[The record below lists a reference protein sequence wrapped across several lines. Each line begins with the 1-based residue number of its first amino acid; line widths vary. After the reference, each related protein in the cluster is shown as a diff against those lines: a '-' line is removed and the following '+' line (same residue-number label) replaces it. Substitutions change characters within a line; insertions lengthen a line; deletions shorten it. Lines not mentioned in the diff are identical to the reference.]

1 MLSPDYLFEISWEVC
16 NPVGGIYTVLST
28 RAALFQKK
36 LNDSY
41 LFIGPNFAEN
51 STIKLLFKEDK
62 NLFSDWKKHFQKT
75 EDLTIRI
82 GRWDIPGNPIAIL
95 VDYTSLFTKKN
106 DIYGKF
112 WELFRVDSLY
122 AYGDYDDS
130 CMFGYATGVVINNF
144 YNFFSLDKTKVIAHF
159 HEWTTAFGLLYLKQH
174 HPSIATVFTTHAT
187 TVGRSISGNHKPLYE
202 YMNQYNGNQ
211 MAGELNVMSKHSAEK
226 AAAHYSDCFT
236 TVSNVTAIECTQLL
250 EKVPDVITPNGFN
263 DNFVPKG
270 KIFPKKQ
277 NDARKKLRAVAEAVL
292 GYTLND
298 DALFIGTSGR
308 YEYKNKGIDVMLDSL
323 KLLSHQ
329 HKIQRQVVAFIMLP
343 AHISSARTDI
353 KKKLIHPEKIQP
365 ENGNHYTTHELY
377 HYDNDMVMSTIRRLH
392 LTNNLEDNVK
402 VIFVPSFLSG
412 NDGIFNM
419 HYYDLLIGMDITVF
433 ASYYEPWG
441 YTPMES
447 VAFSIP
453 TVTTSLSG
461 FGQWVVS
468 NQPATIE
475 NGVAVIP
482 RSDFN
487 YNEVVCS
494 LSEIITNH
502 SKKTIEEITEIR
514 KAASAIAKKGLWKNF
529 ISYYEKAYDI
539 ALSKK

>member
-1 MLSPDYLFEISWEVC
+1 MLNPDYLFEISWEVC

-36 LNDSY
+36 LNDY
-41 LFIGPNFAEN
+41 HLFIGPDFAEDY
-51 STIKLLFKEDK
+51 TINLLFKEDK
-62 NLFSDWKKHFQKT
+62 NLFSDWEKHFHTT
-75 EDLTIRI
+75 EELSIRI

-95 VDYTSLFTKKN
+95 VDYTPLFTKKN

-112 WELFRVDSLY
+112 WELYQVDSLY

-130 CMFGYATGVVINNF
+130 CMFGYATGIVINNF
-144 YNFFSLDKTKVIAHF
+144 YNFFSLDKTRVIAHF
-159 HEWTTAFGLLYLKQH
+159 HEWTTAFGLLFVKQH
-174 HPSIATVFTTHAT
+174 QPSVATVFTTHAT

-211 MAGELNVMSKHSAEK
+211 MAGELNVLAKHSAEK
-226 AAAHYSDCFT
+226 AAAHFSDCFT
-236 TVSNVTAIECTQLL
+236 TVSDVTATECTQLL
-250 EKVPDVITPNGFN
+250 EKAPDVITPNGFN
-263 DNFVPKG
+263 DSFVPKG
-270 KIFPKKQ
+270 KLYQKKQ
-277 NDARKKLRAVAEAVL
+277 KEARKKLRAVAEAVL
-292 GYTLND
+292 RYSLND

-323 KLLSHQ
+323 KLLSQ
-329 HKIQRQVVAFIMLP
+329 EHKVQRQVVAFIMLP
-343 AHISSARTDI
+343 AHIASARTDI
-353 KKKLIHPEKIQP
+353 KKKLAHPERILSDI
-365 ENGNHYTTHELY
+365 GNHYTTHELY
-377 HYDNDMVMSTIRRLH
+377 HYDNDTVMSTIRRLH
-392 LTNNLEDNVK
+392 LTNKQEENVK

-468 NQPATIE
+468 NQPANIE

-487 YNEVVCS
+487 YNEVVWS
-494 LSEIITNH
+494 LSEIITNY
-502 SKKTIEEITEIR
+502 SKKTVEEITEIR
-514 KAASAIAKKGLWKNF
+514 KAAAEIAKKGLWKNF
-529 ISYYEKAYDI
+529 ITYYEKAYDI